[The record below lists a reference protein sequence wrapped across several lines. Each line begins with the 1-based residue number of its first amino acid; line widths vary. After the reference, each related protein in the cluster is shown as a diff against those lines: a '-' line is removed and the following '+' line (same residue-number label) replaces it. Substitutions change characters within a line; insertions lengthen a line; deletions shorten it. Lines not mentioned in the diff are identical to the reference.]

1 MSDSPHVQRIKK
13 ELVAAGMSTYGLRKA
28 ESRYLPHIIHKD
40 ERIGGVV
47 YGLYDGGGGMLIAT
61 DKRVIFL
68 DKKPMFTTNDEVSYN
83 VVSGLKINRSAFVN
97 VITLHTRIK
106 DYTLRYV
113 NIECATKFKKYIE
126 SRSLEDLNSP
136 VKTTAASTA
145 EPVHKPLP
153 FLTDQTIE
161 FLKSNDIAVLSTSDK
176 KGTVCG
182 AVVYYVVDENHRVYI
197 LTKADTNKTRNII
210 AHSQVALTIFDTVE
224 ARTLQIQ
231 GSATIETDEEIKQH
245 IFKTIMKPH
254 KYKGGYNL
262 PPVAWLDAGMFV
274 IITINP
280 KSANYSDFSNKG
292 T

>member
-40 ERIGGVV
+40 EHIGGVV

-113 NIECATKFKKYIE
+113 NIECATKFKKYLE
-126 SRSLEDLNSP
+126 TRSLEDLNP
-136 VKTTAASTA
+136 TITVTKTTT
-145 EPVHKPLP
+145 EPELKPLP

-161 FLKSNDIAVLSTSDK
+161 FLNSKDIGVLSTSDQ
-176 KGTVCG
+176 KGTVHG
-182 AVVYYVVDENHRVYI
+182 AVVYYVVDENHKIYI
-197 LTKADTNKTRNII
+197 LTKGDTTKTRNII
-210 AHSQVALTIFDTVE
+210 AHSQVALTIFNASE
-224 ARTLQIQ
+224 AKTLQIQ
-231 GSATIETDEEIKQH
+231 GAAIIETDERIKQH
-245 IFKTIMKPH
+245 IFGTVMKPH
-254 KYKGGYNL
+254 KYKGGYKL
-262 PPVAWLDAGMFV
+262 PPVAWLNAGMFV

-292 T
+292 A